1 MVLLAA
7 IMQYV
12 RAILTMR
19 LAFVSII
26 ILGTHTLDAV
36 LGVHSAQIVQD
47 CLLVLI
53 LNASIRA
60 KTHVAC
66 ALVVE

>member
-1 MVLLAA
+1 MK
-7 IMQYV
+7 
-12 RAILTMR
+12 

-36 LGVHSAQIVQD
+36 LVVHSVQIVQHY
-47 CLLVLI
+47 LLVLI

-60 KTHVAC
+60 KTHVAY